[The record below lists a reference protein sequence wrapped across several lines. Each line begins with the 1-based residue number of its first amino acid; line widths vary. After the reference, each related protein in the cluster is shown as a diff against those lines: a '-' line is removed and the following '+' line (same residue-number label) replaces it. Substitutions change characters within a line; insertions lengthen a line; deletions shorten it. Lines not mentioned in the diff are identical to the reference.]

1 MPTEMAA
8 APLFSNVQFTNAM
21 LLAISPL
28 LIIAFGIVLS
38 LLLIA
43 WRRSRRMLQGLTSA
57 IFIVALI
64 ASAPLLFNSDVP
76 VTTLLK
82 VDGYGVFA
90 FMLVC
95 FSGLMVTLLSGQ
107 LLQRNT
113 EAHDEY
119 YLLLQLVILGGGIL
133 VFSDHFASL
142 FLGFELLSLA
152 LVGLVGFFR
161 EEKHA
166 VETAFKYLILSAT
179 ASSFMLLGIAFI
191 YSQTGSLHFSLA
203 NTGLNAAVSTGIS
216 AGVELSNAF
225 HAIGMLLFFAGL
237 AFKLSLVPFHFW
249 TPDVYQGAPTPVTM
263 LMATVS
269 KVAMFTVL
277 MKCLFS
283 QEAFVQSSMMQLVA
297 LVAALSMVFGN
308 VLALKQENLK
318 RLLGYSSIAHMGY
331 LLIVLLITSQ
341 KDIHFAWQSALFYLS
356 AYVLASLSV
365 FMVMIFT
372 SQAASPPGQSQQHN
386 ADEASI
392 SSWQGL
398 FWHNPLM
405 AFLAILAILSLAGI
419 PLSMGFIAKFY
430 LLTFASQAGLWWL
443 IVALVLGSGIGLFY
457 YLRIIFSLFAS
468 PFSEQ
473 KAKAEMQQHS
483 NSPQAFGHLPW
494 NRLLVTGFVFAGLVF
509 GLYPDVLMQVLNRLG
524 ELTQPLAVLN
534 QTP

>member
-1 MPTEMAA
+1 MPTEMAS
-8 APLFSNVQFTNAM
+8 APLLSNVQFTHAM
-21 LLAISPL
+21 LLAISPQ
-28 LIIAFGIVLS
+28 LIVAFGIVLS

-43 WRRSRRMLQGLTSA
+43 WKRSRRMLQGLTSA

-64 ASAPLLFNSDVP
+64 ASVPLLFNSEIP
-76 VTTLLK
+76 VTILLK

-133 VFSDHFASL
+133 VVSDHFASL

-161 EEKHA
+161 EGKHA

-191 YSQTGSLHFSLA
+191 YSQTGSLHFSLI
-203 NTGLNAAVSTGIS
+203 NTGVNSAGQ
-216 AGVELSNAF
+216 AGVELTNAF
-225 HAIGMLLFFAGL
+225 HALGMLLFFAGM

-283 QEAFVQSSMMQLVA
+283 QGVFVQSNMMQLVA
-297 LVAALSMVFGN
+297 LVAVLSMVFGN

-331 LLIVLLITSQ
+331 LLIVLLITSVQ
-341 KDIHFAWQSALFYLS
+341 DINFAWQSALFYLS
-356 AYVLASLSV
+356 AYVLASLSI

-372 SQAASPPGQSQQHN
+372 TQDALLPGQNPQQ
-386 ADEASI
+386 AEDEVTI
-392 SSWQGL
+392 GSWQGL
-398 FWHNPLM
+398 FWHNPMM
-405 AFLAILAILSLAGI
+405 AFLAILAVLSLAGI

-443 IVALVLGSGIGLFY
+443 IIALILGSGIGLFY

-468 PFSEQ
+468 PFPEQ
-473 KAKAEMQQHS
+473 NAQQAAASSAESGQ
-483 NSPQAFGHLPW
+483 LPASGYFPW
-494 NRLLVTGFVFAGLVF
+494 KGVLVTGFVFAGLVF
-509 GLYPDVLMQVLNRLG
+509 GLYPDVLMQVINRLG
-524 ELTQPLAVLN
+524 ELTEPLAVLS